1 MKCRLCGRECPPSP
15 EGICGVC
22 ADKEWDE
29 FREAVHQYAQ
39 RIGLYDSIKEQRG
52 IK

>member
-1 MKCRLCGRECPPSP
+1 
-15 EGICGVC
+15 VC

-39 RIGLYDSIKEQRG
+39 RIGLYDSIKEQLG
-52 IK
+52 FSKKEKKEKIA